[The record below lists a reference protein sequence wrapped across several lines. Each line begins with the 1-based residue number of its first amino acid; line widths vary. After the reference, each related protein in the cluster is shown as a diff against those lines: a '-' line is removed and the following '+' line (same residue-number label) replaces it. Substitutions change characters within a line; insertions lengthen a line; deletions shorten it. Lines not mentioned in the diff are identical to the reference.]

1 VIKFKISDIF
11 TLFWSSVTYLRLDGS
26 VEPEKRFDI
35 VKAFNSDPT
44 IDALLLTTHGK
55 SLFLPR
61 FLKSLFQLKSMK
73 GPKGQIM
80 KSNCKILHILHNDC
94 SMNTL

>member
-1 VIKFKISDIF
+1 MIKFKISDIF

-80 KSNCKILHILHNDC
+80 KSNCKIYIFYI
-94 SMNTL
+94 MTVQ